1 MSALMEPLSA
11 AVYTLLRPVRHGFTW
26 RITGLEHIPERGA
39 VLLAANHISMFDPLV
54 VASVADLRH
63 RRVRF
68 MAMAELFRSPVP
80 RWFFENL
87 GHIPVERKGD
97 SASTRSSL
105 TAALT
110 NLGLGECVGIFPE
123 GGLSRDLEPRAGQTG
138 AARLA
143 GWSGAPVVPV
153 GVWGTQRVIAPGHE
167 SSYRPRL
174 RIAVSIGPP
183 FVVDDDED
191 VYEATDRIMT
201 AICAEV
207 ARARTGY
214 PAPRQG
220 EDGWWVRAPET
231 ARLRSCR
238 TPSPDATAT
247 AEVPPGSGG
256 GTLSGRGT
264 PPNPRALVADVASG
278 VDEASQ
284 VFPDEAVA
292 AAGGEQVLE
301 QQLRSIPFFRNLPAG
316 ALDAVAAKLQPEHHT
331 RGDVVFRQGE
341 AGETMYL
348 VVSGQVEVL
357 AGNDQAPLAA
367 LGPGSFVGEL
377 ALLLGEPRSA
387 TLRVAADT
395 WLWAL
400 HRADLD
406 ILLTEHPVISVE
418 LSRELGRRLVA
429 TNRQLVAPPT
439 TRFTA
444 VFGPGMAGLAAAVQ
458 ARAGTA
464 RVGVLELP
472 GAPDVGSLPEGVVR
486 LRVDGLDTDALAGMA
501 GRDVDGISYL
511 LVATPPGD
519 NAMGRLAIDL
529 AEHTAGFGPV
539 PGWVRRPGPSH
550 VVLRGDGSQES
561 FERVARWVT
570 GQAVGLALSS
580 GGSKS
585 LAHLGVLRVLRESGI
600 VIDAV
605 AGTSGGALV
614 AGGLALGL
622 SEDEMLVHVHELAA
636 SLRFRRID
644 FNFLPRSALFKG
656 VRIRNQLHSW
666 SEGATFADTRI
677 PCWMVATDVALGAE
691 VVIDR
696 GTLADGVR
704 ASMSIPGAMNPWPV
718 GDRRCIDGA
727 VVNPMPANV
736 LRDAGLRLVIGSNV
750 AGQELP
756 ADETPHLLQIMS
768 RMVNSMER
776 EMIKAQ
782 LPLADV
788 VIRPRVGPAPSFDFT
803 RIDEFI
809 LEGERAAREALPEI
823 KAALASG

>member
-1 MSALMEPLSA
+1 MEPVTA
-11 AVYTLLRPVRHGFTW
+11 AVYAIGRPIRLGFRW
-26 RITGLEHIPERGA
+26 RITGLEHIPERGP
-39 VLLAANHISMFDPLV
+39 VLLAANHISLFDPLV
-54 VASVADLRH
+54 VASVADLRG

-68 MAMAELFRSPVP
+68 MAMAELFRTPAS
-80 RWFFENL
+80 RWFFCTL
-87 GHIPVERKGD
+87 GHIPVERQSE
-97 SASTRSSL
+97 SAKSSL
-105 TAALT
+105 TSALAK
-110 NLGLGECVGIFPE
+110 LGRQDCVGIFPE
-123 GGLSRDLEPRAGQTG
+123 GGLSRDLEPRPGQTG

-143 GWSGAPVVPV
+143 RWSGAPVVPI
-153 GVWGTQRVIAPGHE
+153 GLWGTQRVTAPGHK

-174 RIAVSIGPP
+174 PIAVSIGEPLL
-183 FVVDDDED
+183 VDEEED
-191 VYEATDRIMT
+191 VHEATDRIMA

-214 PAPRQG
+214 PAPRHG
-220 EDGWWVRAPET
+220 EDAWWVRAPET
-231 ARLRSCR
+231 AQLRSSR
-238 TPSPDATAT
+238 RPSP
-247 AEVPPGSGG
+247 
-256 GTLSGRGT
+256 
-264 PPNPRALVADVASG
+264 ADT
-278 VDEASQ
+278 DPEEASEPGEGTAPLEVDVVPDVDD
-284 VFPDEAVA
+284 VFDAIPEEVVPVV
-292 AAGGEQVLE
+292 GGEEAIE
-301 QQLRSIPFFRNLPAG
+301 QQLRSIPFFRNLPG
-316 ALDAVAAKLQPEHHT
+316 AALEAVAAQLQPEHHT
-331 RGDVVFRQGE
+331 RGDVIFREGE
-341 AGETMYL
+341 PGETMYL

-357 AGNDQAPLAA
+357 AGADQAPLAA

-387 TLRVAADT
+387 TLRVVADT
-395 WLWAL
+395 MLWAL
-400 HRADLD
+400 HRRDLD
-406 ILLTEHPVISVE
+406 VLLSEHPVIGVE

-439 TRFTA
+439 TRFTV
-444 VFGPGMAGLAAAVQ
+444 VFGPGTAGLAAAVQ

-472 GAPDVGSLPEGVVR
+472 GAPSVGSLPEGVVR
-486 LRVDGLDTDALAGMA
+486 LELDPVDAAVLAGMA
-501 GRDVDGISYL
+501 GRDIDGITYL
-511 LVATPPGD
+511 LLAAPP
-519 NAMGRLAIDL
+519 AETSVGRMAIEL
-529 AEHTAGFGPV
+529 SEHIAGFGPV
-539 PGWVRRPGPSH
+539 PGWVGQQPGPAR

-561 FERVARWVT
+561 FERLARWVT
-570 GQAVGLALSS
+570 GQALGLALSS

-585 LAHLGVLRVLRESGI
+585 LAHLGVLRVLREAGV

-622 SEDEMLVHVHELAA
+622 SEDEMLEHVHELAA
-636 SLRFRRID
+636 SLQFRRID

-656 VRIRNQLHSW
+656 VRIRNQFHTW

-677 PCWMVATDVALGAE
+677 PCWMVATDVATGAE
-691 VVIDR
+691 VVINQ
-696 GTLADGVR
+696 GVVADAVR

-756 ADETPHLLQIMS
+756 AERDPHLMQIMG

-782 LPLADV
+782 LPLVDV
-788 VIRPRVGPAPSFDFT
+788 AIRPRVGPAPSFDFS
-803 RIDEFI
+803 RIDEFV

-823 KAALASG
+823 KAALESAN